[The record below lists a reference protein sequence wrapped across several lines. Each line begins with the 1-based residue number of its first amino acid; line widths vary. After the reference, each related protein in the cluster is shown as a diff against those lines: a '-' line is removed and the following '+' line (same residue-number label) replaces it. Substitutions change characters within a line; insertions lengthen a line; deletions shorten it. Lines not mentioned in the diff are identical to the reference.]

1 MKINYVTGNPGKVK
15 LAQMIF
21 KDMDVEI
28 SACDMETPEVQ
39 DLDCKV
45 VAAESAKYAAEKL
58 GKPVLKNDSG
68 LFITALNGFPGA
80 LAKYTEQTIKRDG
93 YIRLMEGIENR
104 ECYWAE
110 ALAYAEPGM
119 EPVVFESLSYGT
131 IALSPRGNRG
141 DEFDHIFIPKG
152 DARTFAEMSVE
163 EQLKCFD
170 DKAYI
175 ELYNYLSQSK
185 KEL

>member
-1 MKINYVTGNPGKVK
+1 MKINYVTGNKGKVK
-15 LAQMIF
+15 LARMIF

-28 SACDMETPEVQ
+28 IQCDIETPEIQ

-45 VAAESAKYAAEKL
+45 VAAASAKYAAGKL

-68 LFITALNGFPGA
+68 LFIEALNGFPGA
-80 LAKYTEQTIKRDG
+80 LAKYTEPTIKRDG

-104 ECYWAE
+104 RCYWSE
-110 ALAYAEPGM
+110 ALAYAMPGE
-119 EPVVFESLSYGT
+119 EPVVFESLSYGS
-131 IALSPRGNRG
+131 IAKSPRGNRG
-141 DEFDHIFIPKG
+141 DEFDYIFIPEG
-152 DARTFAEMSVE
+152 SARTFAEMSVD

-170 DKAYI
+170 TSAYI
-175 ELYNYLSQSK
+175 KLLEYLDTAK